1 MQATRI
7 RRQASSARD
16 PAVKAT
22 LRGNRFGGASR
33 YPEAVPLTATFRSL
47 HVRNFRLFIVGL
59 VVSATGSWMQ
69 GVAAPWLVLQLTGS
83 GVALGIDTALQF
95 LPILLIGAWGGVI
108 ADRFDNRRVLVWT
121 QIAFAI
127 PALALFVLDATHVV
141 QVWMV
146 YALSFL
152 SGIATAIDMPT
163 RQSFYLEMVGPD
175 DLTNAMSLTTATFTG
190 MRMVG
195 PVLAGILIPFV
206 GTAPIFLINA
216 LSYLAVV
223 FALVAM
229 RRSELH
235 PRPRTPRAPGQIREG
250 IRYVWEMADLRLP
263 MLTMA
268 SVFLFAFNFSVLIP
282 LFATRDLHGGAGAFG
297 VLLGVFG
304 IGSLAGSL
312 FMAARATRP
321 NPRRLCI
328 LAVALGVVTFALAF
342 APNLA
347 VAAVVIAPLGF
358 TGIAFA
364 ITGNS
369 TLQLTSAPDRRG
381 RVMAL
386 YTIIFLGSTPIGAP
400 LAGWVGQHSPSL
412 AFAAGGVIAAAT
424 GLAALAALTRATRPP
439 ARPPADPFVAAPVV
453 EEVTE

>member
-1 MQATRI
+1 M
-7 RRQASSARD
+7 
-16 PAVKAT
+16 
-22 LRGNRFGGASR
+22 
-33 YPEAVPLTATFRSL
+33 PLTATFRSL

-83 GVALGIDTALQF
+83 GVALGIDMALQF

-127 PALALFVLDATHVV
+127 PALALFVLDATGVV

-152 SGIATAIDMPT
+152 SGLATAIDMPT

-190 MRMVG
+190 MRMIG
-195 PVLAGILIPFV
+195 PVLAGILIPLV

-216 LSYLAVV
+216 VSYLAVV
-223 FALVAM
+223 FALLAM
-229 RRSELH
+229 RRTELH

-250 IRYVWEMADLRLP
+250 IRYVWQTVDLRLP

-282 LFATRDLHGGAGAFG
+282 LFAVRDLHGGAGAFG

-328 LAVALGVVTFALAF
+328 LAVVLGIVSFALAF

-347 VAAVVIAPLGF
+347 VAAVIIAPLGF
-358 TGIAFA
+358 AGIAFA

-386 YTIIFLGSTPIGAP
+386 YTVVFLGSTPIGGP
-400 LAGWVGQHSPSL
+400 LAGWVGQHIGASFG
-412 AFAAGGVIAAAT
+412 FAAGGVIAVAT
-424 GLAALAALTRATRPP
+424 GIAALASLTRSTRPSVQGP
-439 ARPPADPFVAAPVV
+439 STPFVTAPVA

>member
-1 MQATRI
+1 M
-7 RRQASSARD
+7 
-16 PAVKAT
+16 
-22 LRGNRFGGASR
+22 
-33 YPEAVPLTATFRSL
+33 TATFRSL
-47 HVRNFRLFIVGL
+47 RVRNFRLFIVGL
-59 VVSATGSWMQ
+59 MVSASGTWMQ

-127 PALALFVLDATHVV
+127 PALALWILDATGVV

-152 SGIATAIDMPT
+152 SGLATAIDMPT

-195 PVLAGILIPFV
+195 PVLAGLLIPFL
-206 GTAPIFLINA
+206 GTAPIFLINGI
-216 LSYLAVV
+216 SYLAVV
-223 FALVAM
+223 FALLAM
-229 RRSELH
+229 RQSELH
-235 PRPRTPRAPGQIREG
+235 ARPRTPRAPGQIREG
-250 IRYVWEMADLRLP
+250 IRYVWETPELRLP

-268 SVFLFAFNFSVLIP
+268 SVFLFAFNFTVLIP
-282 LFATRDLHGGAGAFG
+282 LLAVRELGGGAGTFG

-304 IGSLAGSL
+304 IGSLAGAL

-328 LAVALGVVTFALAF
+328 LAVVLGVVTFALAF

-347 VAAVVIAPLGF
+347 VAAVIIAPLGF
-358 TGIAFA
+358 AGIAFA

-386 YTIIFLGSTPIGAP
+386 YTVIFLGSTPIGAP
-400 LAGWVGQHSPSL
+400 LAGWVGQHIGASFG
-412 AFAAGGVIAAAT
+412 FAAGGVIAVAT
-424 GLAALAALTRATRPP
+424 GLAALAALTGGSRPV
-439 ARPPADPFVAAPVV
+439 AREPVEPIVAAPVV

>member
-1 MQATRI
+1 M
-7 RRQASSARD
+7 
-16 PAVKAT
+16 
-22 LRGNRFGGASR
+22 
-33 YPEAVPLTATFRSL
+33 PLTATFRSL
-47 HVRNFRLFIVGL
+47 RVRNFRLFIIGL
-59 VVSATGSWMQ
+59 IVSATGSWMQ

-127 PALALFVLDATHVV
+127 PAFTLWILDATGVV

-146 YALSFL
+146 YLLSFL
-152 SGIATAIDMPT
+152 SGLATAIDMPT

-190 MRMVG
+190 MRMIG
-195 PVLAGILIPFV
+195 PVLAGVLIPFV
-206 GTAPIFLINA
+206 GTAPIFFINGI
-216 LSYLAVV
+216 SYLAVV
-223 FALVAM
+223 FALLAM

-235 PRPRTPRAPGQIREG
+235 ARPRTPRAPGQIREG
-250 IRYVWEMADLRLP
+250 IRYVWETPELRLP

-268 SVFLFAFNFSVLIP
+268 SVFLFAFNFTVLIP
-282 LFATRDLHGGAGAFG
+282 LLAVRDLGGGAGTFG

-328 LAVALGVVTFALAF
+328 LAVVLGVVSFALAF
-342 APNLA
+342 APNLT

-358 TGIAFA
+358 AGIAFA

-386 YTIIFLGSTPIGAP
+386 YTVIFLGSTPIGGP
-400 LAGWVGQHSPSL
+400 LAGWVGQHISASFG
-412 AFAAGGVIAAAT
+412 FAVGGAIAVAT
-424 GLAALAALTRATRPP
+424 GLAALAALTRSHPRPV
-439 ARPPADPFVAAPVV
+439 ARESTEPLVAAPVV